1 MRLFFNDIA
10 IIDILNHCC
19 STTLEKN
26 KFYQASF
33 YHNLLENDHKSV
45 GLGRKI
51 IFKYFKHSQVE
62 QGQISLMDKKWREP
76 GYIQ

>member
-1 MRLFFNDIA
+1 M
-10 IIDILNHCC
+10 
-19 STTLEKN
+19 
-26 KFYQASF
+26 
-33 YHNLLENDHKSV
+33 LENDHKSV

-76 GYIQ
+76 GHIQ